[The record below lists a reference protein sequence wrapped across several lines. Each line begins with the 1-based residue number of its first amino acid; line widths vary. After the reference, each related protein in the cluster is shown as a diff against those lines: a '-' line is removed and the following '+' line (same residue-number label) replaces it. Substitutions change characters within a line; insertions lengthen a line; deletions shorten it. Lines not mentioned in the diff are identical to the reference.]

1 MAVLKALLTGRVSD
15 LGFSRN
21 HQFFIILQ
29 ITGSINWGTK
39 KYYTG
44 SGYAA
49 GIKEDAEKL
58 QSGSAQK
65 VQLPKSKPGSGSEC
79 RAVLIL

>member
-1 MAVLKALLTGRVSD
+1 MTVLKALLTGKFQD
-15 LGFSRN
+15 LGFLE
-21 HQFFIILQ
+21 IISFSSFCRSQDQSIGVPKSITPVQDTLQ
-29 ITGSINWGTK
+29 AQKRMQKNF
-39 KYYTG
+39 
-44 SGYAA
+44 
-49 GIKEDAEKL
+49 